1 MRLCPPIVAALACAL
16 ALAGP
21 ASGQLPLLG
30 GGQDEQKPES
40 GVQYSNPVLPGDY
53 PDPSVTRDGADYW
66 AVVTSAGWSPPF
78 TMLTSRDLVNW
89 VVAGTVL
96 RRAPRWASRDFWAP
110 EIVKRQRG
118 YLVYYSARDRRGR
131 FCVGVASAPR
141 ATGFFRDRGRVVC
154 SRVGAIDPTPVA
166 DEHGAPYLLW
176 KEDGNAH
183 GRPTPIMAAPLSRA
197 GLRLTGPARE
207 LLRNDQAWEGPVVEA
222 PALARHA
229 GKLYLLYSAR
239 SCCGAQCSY
248 AMGVA
253 RSPTLLG
260 PWEKHPG
267 PILTG
272 NARFRCPGH
281 GSVVTDPGGGQY
293 LLYHA
298 YSTLGSAI
306 GRQVL
311 LDRFD
316 WGSDGWPR
324 VGEHGTP
331 SMRAPSPFGAAQQR
345 RPVPFSD
352 VFRAR
357 YLTAGWNWLGARP
370 RLELHRGRGG
380 RLWMAPPRGRRE
392 GMVGRQPGSGAW
404 QAATVVGARRGG
416 ATAGIA
422 ALADPSHALG
432 VELRGSR
439 AVAWRRDGPVSADLG
454 SVPVAKRGSVRLR
467 MRAGPSGGYSFEAG
481 TGSAWVQVAGPF
493 PAPGWAYE
501 TRVVLRV
508 AGGRAARA
516 AFEGFTLGPLG
527 G

>member
-1 MRLCPPIVAALACAL
+1 MRLWAPTVAALASAL

-30 GGQDEQKPES
+30 GGHEDHGP
-40 GVQYSNPVLPGDY
+40 GIAVPYSNPVLPGDY

-96 RRAPRWASRDFWAP
+96 RKAPRWASRDFWAP
-110 EIVKRQRG
+110 EIVKRRSG

-131 FCVGVASAPR
+131 FCVGVASSPR
-141 ATGFFRDRGRVVC
+141 PTGFFRDRGRVVC
-154 SRVGAIDPTPVA
+154 SGLGAIDPTPVA
-166 DEHGAPYLLW
+166 DEHGKPYLVW

-183 GRPTPIMAAPLSRA
+183 ARPTPIMAAPLSRA
-197 GLRLTGPARE
+197 GLRLAGPARE
-207 LLRNDQAWEGPVVEA
+207 LLRNDQAWEGSVVEA

-239 SCCGAQCSY
+239 SCCGPQCNY

-298 YSTLGSAI
+298 YSPLRI

-311 LDRFD
+311 LDRFA
-316 WGSDGWPR
+316 WGSDGWPE

-331 SMRAPSPFGAAQQR
+331 SVRAASPVGAAQQR
-345 RPVPFSD
+345 RPLPFSD

-357 YLTAGWNWLGARP
+357 FLTAGWNWLGGRP
-370 RLELHRGRGG
+370 RLELHRRRGG

-392 GMVGRQPGSGAW
+392 GMVGRQPGSAGW
-404 QAATVVGARRGG
+404 QAATVVGTRRGG

-422 ALADPSHALG
+422 ALADPAHALG

-439 AVAWRRDGPVSADLG
+439 AVAWRRDGPVRADLG
-454 SVPVAKRGSVRLR
+454 SVPVGKSGTVHLR
-467 MRAGPSGGYSFEAG
+467 MRSAPEGGYSFEAR
-481 TGSAWVQVAGPF
+481 TGSAWVPVAGPF
-493 PAPGWAYE
+493 PAPRWAGE
-501 TRVVLRV
+501 ARVVLRV
-508 AGGRAARA
+508 TGGHAARA
-516 AFEGFTLGPLG
+516 AFEGFTFGPLG
-527 G
+527 